1 MLIICVYLSDY
12 LFIKTLFGTL
22 SVLCILQMFF
32 LLGMFCFWG
41 CLGFGEV
48 MLSPFLPVPVRVLEL
63 ESSGADPESSGA
75 VDLETKRGISTP
87 ERK

>member
-1 MLIICVYLSDY
+1 MLIICVHLSESSLYKNFIWDVECTMYLAN
-12 LFIKTLFGTL
+12 G
-22 SVLCILQMFF
+22 F
-32 LLGMFCFWG
+32 LIGMFCFWG
-41 CLGFGEV
+41 RLGFWRGNAA
-48 MLSPFLPVPVRVLEL
+48 PFLPVPVRVLEL

>member
-1 MLIICVYLSDY
+1 
-12 LFIKTLFGTL
+12 
-22 SVLCILQMFF
+22 
-32 LLGMFCFWG
+32 
-41 CLGFGEV
+41 
-48 MLSPFLPVPVRVLEL
+48 MLSPFLPVPMRVLEL